1 MKMSHKSTHVSSLD
15 SSNSSKIK
23 RQDSENSNTTVAP
36 RVNSYRRSSRL
47 VDAKKVHGFDTQ
59 LISLEKMVQ
68 QRQSSDQFKAVAI
81 VGKRGVGKTTLC
93 QVLFNKPEVQ
103 ADFLPRIWV
112 CMSWKP
118 TEYGDR
124 KITTVWRMLTCL
136 GVDDKTIQS
145 ISDSVPEA
153 DRLSSLLYALHL
165 QLTGKKYLIVLDGAI
180 EEGDDADNKKKK
192 GDDSVKEGDDADNKK
207 KEADDAF
214 KERNKWLVNLD
225 SPITEKEKW
234 GERLAFGLPKGHGGT
249 VIVTS
254 RDEKVAKMMV
264 GEKNL
269 FHLLPLLDPQS
280 CASIFNDHV
289 KGEQE
294 LKEDLEKKEFLKKC
308 AGLPLAATMMGKIK
322 SDELAKAAKEAAEKP
337 AKEAAEKPAAEK
349 PAKEAAEKPAKESD
363 ELAKAAKEAAEK
375 AAKESDELA
384 KAAKEATEKAAK
396 EAKEK
401 AANEAAEKA
410 AKEPAKK
417 MEPES
422 PISFKDEE
430 KNKTGQLHTGSNP
443 IQPDEAA
450 KSSKDDK
457 ETKSEEVP
465 AGEKHIQQQE
475 GAVHNEIHEE
485 AASGTN

>member
-1 MKMSHKSTHVSSLD
+1 MSHKSTHVSSLD

-145 ISDSVPEA
+145 ISDSVPKA

-165 QLTGKKYLIVLDGAI
+165 QLTGKKYLIVLDNAKEDDDAI
-180 EEGDDADNKKKK
+180 KECDDADQ
-192 GDDSVKEGDDADNKK
+192 KK

-214 KERNKWLVNLD
+214 KERNKWLANLD
-225 SPITEKEKW
+225 SPVTEKEKW
-234 GERLAFGLPKGHGGT
+234 GTCLAFGLPKGHGGT

-254 RDEKVAKMMV
+254 RDEKLAKLMV

-269 FHLLPLLDPQS
+269 LHLLPLLDPKS
-280 CASIFNDHV
+280 CASIFNDHI
-289 KGEQE
+289 KDEQK
-294 LKEDLEKKEFLKKC
+294 LKNDLEKEFLKKC

-322 SDELAKAAKEAAEKP
+322 SDELPLEAAE
-337 AKEAAEKPAAEK
+337 
-349 PAKEAAEKPAKESD
+349 
-363 ELAKAAKEAAEK
+363 KAAKEAAEK
-375 AAKESDELA
+375 AA
-384 KAAKEATEKAAK
+384 
-396 EAKEK
+396 
-401 AANEAAEKA
+401 NEAAEKS

-475 GAVHNEIHEE
+475 KDARSSIGSKDDEQIISEEHPAESEPRPQQEGAVHNEIHEE

>member
-1 MKMSHKSTHVSSLD
+1 MSHKSKHDSSLD

-23 RQDSENSNTTVAP
+23 RQDSEH
-36 RVNSYRRSSRL
+36 RRSSR
-47 VDAKKVHGFDTQ
+47 VVGAKKVHGFDTQ

-93 QVLFNKPEVQ
+93 QALFNRVQ

-124 KITTVWRMLTCL
+124 KTTTVKRMLTCL
-136 GVDDKTIQS
+136 GVEDETIQS
-145 ISDSVPEA
+145 ILVPEA
-153 DRLSSLLYALHL
+153 DPLSSLLYALHL
-165 QLTGKKYLIVLDGAI
+165 QLTGKKYLIVLD
-180 EEGDDADNKKKK
+180 DADNEKKK
-192 GDDSVKEGDDADNKK
+192 GGDAIKEGDDADQKQKK
-207 KEADDAF
+207 GDDAF
-214 KERNKWLVNLD
+214 KKWLSDLD

-234 GERLAFGLPKGHGGT
+234 GKCLAFGLPKGHGGT

-254 RDEKVAKMMV
+254 RDENLAKVMV

-269 FHLLPLLDPQS
+269 LHLRPLSDPKS
-280 CASIFNDHV
+280 CSFIYNDLIDI
-289 KGEQE
+289 QE
-294 LKEDLEKKEFLKKC
+294 LNNDPEQKEFLKKC
-308 AGLPLAATMMGKIK
+308 AGLPFAAAMMGKIR
-322 SDELAKAAKEAAEKP
+322 SEELVKAAKEAE
-337 AKEAAEKPAAEK
+337 
-349 PAKEAAEKPAKESD
+349 
-363 ELAKAAKEAAEK
+363 
-375 AAKESDELA
+375 
-384 KAAKEATEKAAK
+384 
-396 EAKEK
+396 
-401 AANEAAEKA
+401 EKA

-417 MEPES
+417 MEPKG
-422 PISFKDEE
+422 PISSKDEE
-430 KNKTGQLHTGSNP
+430 KNKTEETRP

-457 ETKSEEVP
+457 KIKSEEVP

-475 GAVHNEIHEE
+475 KDARSSIGSKDDEQIKSEEHPAEAEPGPHQEGAAHNEIIE

>member
-1 MKMSHKSTHVSSLD
+1 MSHKSTHVSSLD

-23 RQDSENSNTTVAP
+23 RQ
-36 RVNSYRRSSRL
+36 
-47 VDAKKVHGFDTQ
+47 DAKKVHGFDTQ

-118 TEYGDR
+118 TDIYGDR

-145 ISDSVPEA
+145 ISDSVPKA
-153 DRLSSLLYALHL
+153 DSLSSLLYALHL
-165 QLTGKKYLIVLDGAI
+165 QLTGKKYLIVLDDAI
-180 EEGDDADNKKKK
+180 EEGDDADKKKNK

-234 GERLAFGLPKGHGGT
+234 GECLAFGLPKGHGGT

-254 RDEKVAKMMV
+254 RDEKLAKVMV

-269 FHLLPLLDPQS
+269 LHLLPLLDPQS

-322 SDELAKAAKEAAEKP
+322 SDELPLEAA
-337 AKEAAEKPAAEK
+337 
-349 PAKEAAEKPAKESD
+349 
-363 ELAKAAKEAAEK
+363 
-375 AAKESDELA
+375 
-384 KAAKEATEKAAK
+384 
-396 EAKEK
+396 EK

-410 AKEPAKK
+410 AKEAAEKAANEAAEKSAKEPAKK
-417 MEPES
+417 MEQES

-475 GAVHNEIHEE
+475 KDARSSIGSKDDEQIISEEHPAESEPRPQQEGAVHNEIHEE

>member
-1 MKMSHKSTHVSSLD
+1 MSHNSKHVSSLD

-23 RQDSENSNTTVAP
+23 RQDSEHSNTTVAP
-36 RVNSYRRSSRL
+36 RVNSYRRSSR
-47 VDAKKVHGFDTQ
+47 VVGAKKVQGFDTQ
-59 LISLEKMVQ
+59 LISLEKMIQ

-93 QVLFNKPEVQ
+93 QALFNRVQ

-124 KITTVWRMLTCL
+124 KTTTVKRMLTCL
-136 GVDDKTIQS
+136 GVDDETIQS

-165 QLTGKKYLIVLDGAI
+165 QLTGKKYLIVLDDAI
-180 EEGDDADNKKKK
+180 GEGDDADNKKKK
-192 GDDSVKEGDDADNKK
+192 GDDAIKEGDDADQKK
-207 KEADDAF
+207 KKADAF
-214 KERNKWLVNLD
+214 KERNKWLADLD

-234 GERLAFGLPKGHGGT
+234 GKCLAFGLPKGHGGT

-254 RDEKVAKMMV
+254 RDENLAKVMV

-269 FHLLPLLDPQS
+269 LHLRPLSDPKS
-280 CASIFNDHV
+280 CSFIYNDMIDI
-289 KGEQE
+289 QE
-294 LKEDLEKKEFLKKC
+294 LNNDPEQKEFLKKC
-308 AGLPLAATMMGKIK
+308 AGLPLAAAMMGKIK
-322 SDELAKAAKEAAEKP
+322 SEELVKAAKEAEEKAAKEAAEK
-337 AKEAAEKPAAEK
+337 
-349 PAKEAAEKPAKESD
+349 S
-363 ELAKAAKEAAEK
+363 AKEAAEK
-375 AAKESDELA
+375 AE
-384 KAAKEATEKAAK
+384 
-396 EAKEK
+396 
-401 AANEAAEKA
+401 
-410 AKEPAKK
+410 KEPAKK

-422 PISFKDEE
+422 PISSKDEE
-430 KNKTGQLHTGSNP
+430 NYKIEELPTETKP
-443 IQPDEAA
+443 IQPDEVA

-457 ETKSEEVP
+457 KIKSEEVP

-475 GAVHNEIHEE
+475 KDARSSIGSKDDEQIKSEEHPAEAEPEPHQEGAAHNEIIE